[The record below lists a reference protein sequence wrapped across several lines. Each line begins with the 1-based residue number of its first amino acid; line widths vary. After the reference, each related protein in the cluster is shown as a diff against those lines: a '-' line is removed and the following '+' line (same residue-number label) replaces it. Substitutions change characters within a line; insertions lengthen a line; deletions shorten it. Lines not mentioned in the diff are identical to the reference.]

1 MSKREPVHDRY
12 KGQVYGQDAV
22 SAAPGEVAARIEAT
36 QGSERLLAALFRY
49 NARLR
54 RERLI

>member
-36 QGSERLLAALFRY
+36 QGSERLWPHCSAITQGYGGRG
-49 NARLR
+49 
-54 RERLI
+54 